1 MPSWPV
7 AVVGLRLAE
16 RQHGL
21 KLLLGEELHAQAL
34 GLVQL
39 TASLLTHNQVV
50 GLLADGTGGL
60 GAQLQQLGLDAV
72 AGVVLQLAGGDHDL
86 AGKGVVLHI
95 LRHGIV
101 LLQKCDVFQHRAPQ
115 LGLLGVVVPGI
126 DVVMH
131 DLPKVLQLG
140 KVKAVPDGLLE
151 GLPVATEVA
160 VQDTP
165 RMAAHLRDTQGG
177 NKLVECAGTPL
188 VDSLLEPGKG
198 LLTKSGAGDDV
209 VLMVFQHIE
218 IPEVFDPTAFHK
230 GFQRLLN

>member
-21 KLLLGEELHAQAL
+21 KLLLGEDLHAQAL

-72 AGVVLQLAGGDHDL
+72 AGVVLQLAGSNHDL
-86 AGKGVVLHI
+86 PGKGVVLHI

-177 NKLVECAGTPL
+177 NKLVECAGAPL
-188 VDSLLEPGKG
+188 VYGLLEPSKG
-198 LLTKSGAGDDV
+198 LFSESRAGNDFGLVLLQLDRKSV
-209 VLMVFQHIE
+209 V
-218 IPEVFDPTAFHK
+218 
-230 GFQRLLN
+230 

>member
-1 MPSWPV
+1 MAFSHGGRKQSTGRKIQHRGADLLLRYCVPVNKELNPFISPNGLLKGVPV
-7 AVVGLRLAE
+7 AA
-16 RQHGL
+16 
-21 KLLLGEELHAQAL
+21 K
-34 GLVQL
+34 
-39 TASLLTHNQVV
+39 
-50 GLLADGTGGL
+50 
-60 GAQLQQLGLDAV
+60 
-72 AGVVLQLAGGDHDL
+72 
-86 AGKGVVLHI
+86 
-95 LRHGIV
+95 
-101 LLQKCDVFQHRAPQ
+101 
-115 LGLLGVVVPGI
+115 
-126 DVVMH
+126 
-131 DLPKVLQLG
+131 
-140 KVKAVPDGLLE
+140 
-151 GLPVATEVA
+151 VA